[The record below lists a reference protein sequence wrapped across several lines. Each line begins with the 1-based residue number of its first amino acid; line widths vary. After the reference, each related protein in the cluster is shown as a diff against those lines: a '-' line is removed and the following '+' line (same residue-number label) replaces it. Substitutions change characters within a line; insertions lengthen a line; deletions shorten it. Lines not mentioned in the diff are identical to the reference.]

1 MTDIVRVKQDGV
13 QVYPQTH
20 ANAIVGLSTIKGDK
34 GDTGATGPAGAAATI
49 TVGTVTSGDTAAVTN
64 AGTSA
69 AAKFNFVLPKGPKGD
84 TGSTGAQGLKGDTG
98 PQGPAGQNATTTAVA
113 TTTAN
118 GLMASADKSKLD
130 GIAAG
135 AQKNPGVA
143 TTTAAGLMSA
153 ADKTKMDGL
162 VNITFEKV
170 GTV

>member
-1 MTDIVRVKQDGV
+1 MTDIVKVKQDGV

-20 ANAIVGLSTIKGDK
+20 ANAVVGLSTIKGE
-34 GDTGATGPAGAAATI
+34 TGPAGPTGPAGTAATI

-69 AAKFNFVLPKGPKGD
+69 AAKFNFVLPRGPQGA
-84 TGSTGAQGLKGDTG
+84 TGPAGAQGLKGDTG

-113 TTTAN
+113 TTTTN
-118 GLMASADKSKLD
+118 GLMASTDKSKLD

-135 AQKNPGVA
+135 AQKNPGAA
-143 TTTAAGLMSA
+143 TSSAAGLMSA
-153 ADKTKMDGL
+153 ADKTKLDGL